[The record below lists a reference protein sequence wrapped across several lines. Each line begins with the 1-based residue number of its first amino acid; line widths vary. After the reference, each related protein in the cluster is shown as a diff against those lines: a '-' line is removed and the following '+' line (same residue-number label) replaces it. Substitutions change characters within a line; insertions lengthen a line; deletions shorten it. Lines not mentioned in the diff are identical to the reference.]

1 MWTPATVANDDVG
14 AALRGMWRPNQNP
27 VPAQPLTTTINSAD
41 RTTLMTMEP
50 RQPNRFE
57 KKKNT

>member
-1 MWTPATVANDDVG
+1 MRRA
-14 AALRGMWRPNQNP
+14 NQNP
-27 VPAQPLTTTINSAD
+27 VPVQPLTTSINSAD

>member
-1 MWTPATVANDDVG
+1 MWC
-14 AALRGMWRPNQNP
+14 PNQNP
-27 VPAQPLTTTINSAD
+27 VPVPLLTARINSAD